1 MGQMLCRGVAGG
13 VGGEWVSCYLVGF
26 SGRRSL
32 APVPGNQAKD
42 LGLGK
47 IFGGIDPCFLEEF
60 KDRTR
65 CESIPDVN
73 P

>member
-1 MGQMLCRGVAGG
+1 MLL
-13 VGGEWVSCYLVGF
+13 GEVFGERVL
-26 SGRRSL
+26 
-32 APVPGNQAKD
+32 VPGNQAQD
-42 LGLGK
+42 WGLGK

-65 CESIPDVN
+65 CESTPDVN